1 MLGKLLGNRYEIM
14 EQLGGGGMAIVYKGR
29 DTILNRLVTIKVL
42 RSEYNSDEEFVKR
55 FRREAQAVASLSH
68 PNIVN
73 IYDVG
78 RADDVDYLVMEYI
91 EGDNLKNLIRLHGPL
106 TPVKSAQIALQI
118 CDALGHAHE
127 NDIVHRDVKPQNIL
141 ITRDGRAKL
150 TDFGIAMGATAA
162 TLTQTDAVLGSV
174 HYLSPEQARGEK
186 IGPRAD
192 IYSLGVVLYEMAT
205 AKLPFQGDTPVGVA
219 LQHIQDEPALP
230 SVINPAIPLQ
240 LEKIIVRAMA
250 KKPAGRYETALQ
262 MSRELENIAGVGP
275 AKDTRQ
281 ADADDE
287 FATMVIPTVRGA
299 AVDDDQPMPRQAP
312 VKKKSYRWLW
322 VTLVVLALSAA
333 GAAAFYQYYLNV
345 KEITMP
351 DVVGQNQDEA
361 KRILTEHGVDVANNV
376 SVVDG
381 YDSEIA
387 VGKIY
392 AQEPVAKS
400 TMKVNRTV
408 TLHVSKG
415 PEKRTVPAVV
425 GRSRDEAENLLKKN
439 DLSVELI
446 SEEYNDERPQGEV
459 LRQEPAA
466 NVKVNK
472 GSSVILTVSKGKLP
486 VSVPDLTKL
495 TEAQARE
502 ELAKVNLLLAAN
514 IKSERNTVYEKGL
527 VIAQEPVAGTKVQ
540 EGSSVSVTLNSG
552 PGPAEVGLYYK
563 GDNTPHLVRVEVIDN
578 DGTWTFFE
586 GTLRN
591 EDKVFL
597 VPYKGKTSIRVYQD
611 DRFERGV
618 DFE

>member
-106 TPVKSAQIALQI
+106 TPVKSAQIARQI

-127 NDIVHRDVKPQNIL
+127 NSIVHRDVKPQNIL

-230 SVINPAIPLQ
+230 SVVNPAIPLH

-250 KKPAGRYETALQ
+250 KKPDGRYETAPQ

-287 FATMVIPTVRGA
+287 FATMVIPTVRGT
-299 AVDDDQPMPRQAP
+299 AVEDDQPVPRQAP
-312 VKKKSYRWLW
+312 VKKKSYGWLW
-322 VTLVVLALSAA
+322 VALVVLVLTAA
-333 GAAAFYQYYLNV
+333 GAAAFFQYYLNV

-351 DVVGQNQDEA
+351 DVVGQTRDEA
-361 KRILTEHGVDVANNV
+361 KRILTEYGVDVANNV

-381 YDSEIA
+381 YDPEIA

-400 TMKVNRTV
+400 TMKINRAV
-408 TLHVSKG
+408 TLHVSIG

-425 GRSRDEAENLLKKN
+425 GRSQDEAADILSKNGLKVGTVNVEYDN
-439 DLSVELI
+439 D
-446 SEEYNDERPQGEV
+446 RPAGVV
-459 LRQEPAA
+459 LAQEPVA
-466 NVKVNK
+466 NIQVNK
-472 GSSVILTVSKGKLP
+472 NTLVILTVSKGKLP
-486 VSVPDLTKL
+486 VSVPNLIKM
-495 TEAQARE
+495 TENEATE
-502 ELAKVNLLLAAN
+502 ELAKVNLLLAGN
-514 IKSERNTVYEKGL
+514 KNRERSTEYEKDRIIGQSP
-527 VIAQEPVAGTKVQ
+527 AEGAMVQ
-540 EGSSVSVTLNSG
+540 EGSSVSVTLSSG
-552 PGPAEVGLYYK
+552 PGPAEVGLFYK
-563 GDNTPHLVRVEVIDN
+563 GDSTPHLVRVEVTDN

-586 GTLRN
+586 GTLRD
-591 EDKVFL
+591 EDKKYL
-597 VPYKGKTSIRVYQD
+597 VPYKGKATIRVYQD
-611 DRFERGV
+611 DGFVSGKNFE
-618 DFE
+618 